1 MGLPIIRASD
11 DLTSPAP
18 ILIYTP
24 TYGLDT
30 SKGPQS
36 WSENVAFETEF
47 RLIHEVKLLP
57 GANNGLDM
65 ALVAGREGTVL
76 IWFDEAKKKWE
87 YNVVGTGIPRQEGNP
102 YWGSGSVDVVRVHD
116 DDVGYVATCE
126 VRIRINFVQ
135 SFIGPDFWAAFRGST
150 EILFLYTLRISRL
163 QKASPLSKTARFGP
177 EWRSTI
183 SDLLIQSNTLGLFT
197 T

>member
-1 MGLPIIRASD
+1 MGLPIISASD

-18 ILIYTP
+18 VIIYTP
-24 TYGLDT
+24 KYGPDT

-36 WSENVAFETEF
+36 WSEVIAFAKDF

-76 IWFDEAKKKWE
+76 LWFNEKTGWT
-87 YNVVGTGIPRQEGNP
+87 YNVVGTGIPREAGNP
-102 YWGSGSVDVVRVHD
+102 YWGSGSVDIVRVHD

-126 VRIRINFVQ
+126 V
-135 SFIGPDFWAAFRGST
+135 SF
-150 EILFLYTLRISRL
+150 LFIC
-163 QKASPLSKTARFGP
+163 
-177 EWRSTI
+177 I
-183 SDLLIQSNTLGLFT
+183 
-197 T
+197 